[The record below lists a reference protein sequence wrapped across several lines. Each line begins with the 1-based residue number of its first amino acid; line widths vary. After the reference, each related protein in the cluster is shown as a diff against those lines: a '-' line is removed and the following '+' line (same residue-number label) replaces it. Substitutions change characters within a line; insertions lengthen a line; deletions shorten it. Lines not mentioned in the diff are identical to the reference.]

1 MCIEIFSRLLNLLA
15 ISFLIYG
22 FTVDCFYLYL
32 GTFLVIFSEI
42 TLYICLY
49 NVINEINFIKS
60 DKNRLI

>member
-1 MCIEIFSRLLNLLA
+1 MTGEE
-15 ISFLIYG
+15 
-22 FTVDCFYLYL
+22 
-32 GTFLVIFSEI
+32 SEI